1 MGKVKD
7 EQLFSLLRNFLL
19 IYLPNQRH
27 ASSNTVKAY
36 RTAWNQLLKYIAEQ
50 KKISMMSV
58 TFEMIRYEMVLAYLD
73 WLSEEKGIS
82 PATRNNRLAAI
93 RAFITYASACR
104 PEYISLSSELAAIKI
119 QKKERFREVDY
130 MSEDAVKALFAAPDT
145 RTKMGLRDQFLMIF
159 LYDTGARI
167 QETLDVKICDLR
179 IDKTPTV
186 TLHGKG
192 GKIRVVPLMKDTV
205 TLHGKGGKIRV
216 VPLMKDTV
224 QHLDNYM
231 GVFHKGES
239 VFSTEW
245 LFYVERKGSRSA
257 MCDDTARLRIQKY
270 AELAREN
277 CPDVPERVH
286 PHLWRHTRAMHLY
299 QHGMDLTM
307 ISQWLGHKQVET
319 TLIYAYADTEAKRKA
334 IEKAMG
340 TGLAGTESVN
350 YTVSDEDML
359 RRLYGL

>member
-1 MGKVKD
+1 M
-7 EQLFSLLRNFLL
+7 
-19 IYLPNQRH
+19 
-27 ASSNTVKAY
+27 
-36 RTAWNQLLKYIAEQ
+36 
-50 KKISMMSV
+50 
-58 TFEMIRYEMVLAYLD
+58 
-73 WLSEEKGIS
+73 
-82 PATRNNRLAAI
+82 
-93 RAFITYASACR
+93 
-104 PEYISLSSELAAIKI
+104 
-119 QKKERFREVDY
+119 
-130 MSEDAVKALFAAPDT
+130 
-145 RTKMGLRDQFLMIF
+145 
-159 LYDTGARI
+159 
-167 QETLDVKICDLR
+167 
-179 IDKTPTV
+179 
-186 TLHGKG
+186 
-192 GKIRVVPLMKDTV
+192 

-270 AELAREN
+270 TELAREN
-277 CPDVPERVH
+277 CPDVRNGSS
-286 PHLWRHTRAMHLY
+286 HLWRHTRAMHLY